1 VIVET
6 LEEGF
11 FVSNCYIVGCEATGK
26 GMVIDPSAKAKV
38 ILNTARKLGLS
49 ISFIVA
55 THTHPDHIPSLAQ
68 VWEATQAEYL
78 VHEYE
83 KTGGVTQSFGRLV
96 GLIQSGSLKAPPK
109 PHRLLKDGDIIE
121 LGELKLAVLHTPGH
135 TAGGI
140 SLVGH
145 GVVFTGDT
153 LFNCGVGRTD
163 LPGMSHGW
171 LMDSICERI
180 MTLPDE
186 TKVYPGHGPSSTI
199 GWEREHNA
207 FVRDWLER
215 DQP

>member
-1 VIVET
+1 
-6 LEEGF
+6 
-11 FVSNCYIVGCEATGK
+11 
-26 GMVIDPSAKAKV
+26 MVIDPSAKAKV
-38 ILNTARKLGLS
+38 ILNTVRKLGLS
-49 ISFIVA
+49 ISIIVA

-96 GLIQSGSLKAPPK
+96 GLIQSGSLKAPPN
-109 PHRLLKDGDIIE
+109 PYWLLRDGDIIE
-121 LGELKLAVLHTPGH
+121 LGELKFAVLHTPGH

-163 LPGMSHGW
+163 LLGMSHGW
-171 LMDSICERI
+171 LMDSICEKLMI
-180 MTLPDE
+180 LPNE

-207 FVRDWLER
+207 FVRDWMER
-215 DQP
+215 DQA